1 MLFDNLPLNG
11 MNLIKVAGMVV
22 MHQDN
27 KIGYWPALISQIRNT
42 MSMSQEAF
50 AEAVFSNQATVSRWE
65 KGLVVPTYE
74 KQARIEKLA
83 SETNVVSLGGI
94 VEVIRDS
101 PHRMLLIDQNNFIIA
116 ASRTSEW
123 EDSKT
128 IGEQL
133 TNSLAHKEYER
144 ISKTINKT
152 NFWKSKGGE
161 KLESSFNDGARLWNS
176 VITTISIRGV
186 VYAVV
191 QQVVAEVKS

>member
-1 MLFDNLPLNG
+1 MEAD
-11 MNLIKVAGMVV
+11 I
-22 MHQDN
+22 

-42 MSMSQEAF
+42 MNMSQEAF

-116 ASRTSEW
+116 ASKSSEW
-123 EDSKT
+123 EDNKT
-128 IGEQL
+128 IAEQL
-133 TNSLAHKEYER
+133 TSSLAHKEYER
-144 ISKTINKT
+144 ILKTINKNT
-152 NFWKSKGGE
+152 FWKSKGGE
-161 KLESSFNDGARLWNS
+161 KLESSFRDDTRVWKS
-176 VITTISIRGV
+176 VITSIAIRGV

-191 QQVVAEVKS
+191 QQVVTEVKS

>member
-1 MLFDNLPLNG
+1 MEQG
-11 MNLIKVAGMVV
+11 
-22 MHQDN
+22 N
-27 KIGYWPALISQIRNT
+27 KIGYWPALISQIRN
-42 MSMSQEAF
+42 SANMSQEAF
-50 AEAVFSNQATVSRWE
+50 AEAVLSNQATVSRWE

-128 IGEQL
+128 IREQL
-133 TNSLAHKEYER
+133 SNSLAHKEYER
-144 ISKTINKT
+144 ISKTISKT

-161 KLESSFNDGARLWNS
+161 KLESSFNDGERLWNS
-176 VITTISIRGV
+176 VITAISIRGI